1 MLVLAAAMVQDE
13 SWPVWIDNPR
23 VDSSAM
29 CRAYQECARP
39 EHRWFG
45 KLTMEFHSNIHDAD
59 ISTAVPRCCLMAKC
73 SDRSC
78 FRCEIGQGGYKF
90 RWSHPSWVANYE
102 LRKAAGA
109 WSALETEEETRKLDQ
124 AWQQR
129 QPEHQQ
135 KMRDK
140 MDVFERR
147 LAFAGGCLQTLIMN
161 LLLEGQENASR

>member
-1 MLVLAAAMVQDE
+1 MVQDE

-23 VDSSAM
+23 VDSHAM
-29 CRAYQECARP
+29 WLAYEECARP

-45 KLTMEFHSNIHDAD
+45 KLTMEFHRNIHKAD
-59 ISTAVPRCCLMAKC
+59 ISTAVPRCCLMAYC

-90 RWSHPSWVANYE
+90 RWSHPSWLGGYE
-102 LRKAAGA
+102 LRKAVGA
-109 WSALETEEETRKLDQ
+109 WSALETTEETRKLDEM
-124 AWQQR
+124 WHQR

-135 KMRDK
+135 MMREK

-147 LAFAGGCLQTLIMN
+147 LACAGGCLQTLITR
-161 LLLEGQENASR
+161 LLLEAQENASR